1 MFFFFLLLFIGSEK
15 YLRSRPNLF
24 LLFADYLTICTSRY
38 MSVYIY
44 ILHILYTLQES
55 VTYKIFTNPV
65 SSSRCVVL
73 ILVNRR
79 LDIIGSYIVFNSAEE
94 YMACTGRTTMHGL
107 KFSLPLLLFVPG
119 SVAWTDIRIP
129 RFTRRSKPALVS

>member
-1 MFFFFLLLFIGSEK
+1 
-15 YLRSRPNLF
+15 
-24 LLFADYLTICTSRY
+24 

-119 SVAWTDIRIP
+119 SVRMDRYTHTAIYASFETSVGLLNSNPSPFKGATLTPLSFYKAIC
-129 RFTRRSKPALVS
+129 SVYLLHMY